1 MNPDLFTGPQLAAD
15 SPRGLGRI
23 MAGDGDKT
31 KRHALDFYPTPAEAT
46 RALLRAEMPFLAD
59 RVGVEP
65 GFWEPCG
72 RGGAIARVAADE
84 FGLSAIATDIVADP
98 AHGVDQLDLFAAR
111 EALAPFVIS
120 NLPFAIARR
129 MIAHLWG
136 TLGVEYM
143 ALLFKATFLNCGESA
158 ALWRDGMGPNGRWDV
173 TWRVDFKPAQ
183 RASRSPM
190 DTCWLIWDRRNRDTF
205 RYGLLTRDG
214 PVPIGQGLF

>member
-1 MNPDLFTGPQLAAD
+1 MTPDLFTGPQLAPD

-98 AHGVDQLDLFAAR
+98 ANAVDQLDLLTAHAA
-111 EALAPFVIS
+111 LSPFVIS
-120 NLPFAIARR
+120 NRLCCKHGARPR
-129 MIAHLWG
+129 G
-136 TLGVEYM
+136 VTQLG
-143 ALLFKATFLNCGESA
+143 
-158 ALWRDGMGPNGRWDV
+158 D
-173 TWRVDFKPAQ
+173 
-183 RASRSPM
+183 
-190 DTCWLIWDRRNRDTF
+190 
-205 RYGLLTRDG
+205 
-214 PVPIGQGLF
+214 